1 MLTGPKILSG
11 DPCPRH
17 CSQIPPPRVRAKGHI
32 TSLLLLILQL
42 HRCDSGSKI
51 LCPLGQSF
59 SHYNLHLGHL
69 GVLLRCRFWLSDSGW
84 GSQVTLELLDHSLR
98 SSLWFF
104 SRLHPTSAEAAGLSL
119 WAPSRA
125 RTPWHPGASLAKQLS
140 TGLFIPSHYH
150 QGKRNHRHAASC
162 LQRASEKFKVQV
174 FFFFLNCISS
184 PLESHIVGDKN
195 GLKEIHKI
203 LNDTVSRHR

>member
-1 MLTGPKILSG
+1 MHLQLKYTQVLTGPKILSG

-69 GVLLRCRFWLSDSGW
+69 GVLLRCRFGYSGSGVEPERCSSNRLSWTPLGEW
-84 GSQVTLELLDHSLR
+84 RGK
-98 SSLWFF
+98 SSAVGRVSPQPTAGV
-104 SRLHPTSAEAAGLSL
+104 SRPA
-119 WAPSRA
+119 
-125 RTPWHPGASLAKQLS
+125 
-140 TGLFIPSHYH
+140 
-150 QGKRNHRHAASC
+150 
-162 LQRASEKFKVQV
+162 
-174 FFFFLNCISS
+174 
-184 PLESHIVGDKN
+184 LESRGCRLYEALSFFQENCKYSQGSLYDN
-195 GLKEIHKI
+195 
-203 LNDTVSRHR
+203 R